1 MSARGADIP
10 AGLAR
15 SCRLVAWL
23 ALSLVLLLV
32 VAAAGAQPASADAEP
47 APSDEESPGAGLL
60 AAGGLGGGSHGWVL
74 IPGGRPRDLALW
86 HAPPRSLESVGQP
99 AVDGTFKRV
108 RGLAEPPAFMAAQ
121 DRRLWMIFAVSGKDA
136 SLRSVDAVPG
146 TVPGTWGYLPE
157 GRLRAHPSPGKSE
170 HVVGLTATAR
180 GPVVRERA
188 PGEGRDSLKIL
199 EQDAWRA
206 LPELPFE
213 GAAAG
218 VLASDGGLVVLREAE
233 DGTLRSWTLEFRG
246 DAPVVPGDAPAD
258 ESAAGAS
265 DGTPGA
271 IGAWV
276 RGPDFALVEGRVL
289 LRAMFGPEMVTVA
302 RGEVGVRL
310 SRQGPTGRL
319 EGEPIGVDGVV
330 VAALAL
336 PGSDRVAIVGIDAAD
351 PTRVRVIEVSV
362 WTGRVLYDGKPRYT
376 SPISPTEFR
385 LLALGL
391 FLMVALMLIFLL
403 RDGAGGEVALREGW
417 SLADP
422 VRRLAA
428 LGVDLLIAGWVSARL
443 NGIGVPEAFT
453 IDALSVDRGGHWG
466 LVVTLAVGFVLGT
479 VSEGIAG
486 ASPGK
491 LLFGL
496 RVVRATPE
504 GGRPGARRSLVRN
517 ACKWIVPPL
526 AAIAFF
532 DPNGRHRGDT
542 LAGTVVVQ
550 PAPEPDEV

>member
-1 MSARGADIP
+1 MRGGGADNSP
-10 AGLAR
+10 GLAR
-15 SCRLVAWL
+15 WRGLVAL
-23 ALSLVLLLV
+23 IAMALWVS
-32 VAAAGAQPASADAEP
+32 AAGAQPAEFDAEP
-47 APSDEESPGAGLL
+47 APGDEESPGAGLL
-60 AAGGLGGGSHGWVL
+60 AAGGMGGGSHGWVL

-86 HAPPRSLESVGQP
+86 HAPPRSLASVGQP
-99 AVDGTFKRV
+99 AADGTFKRV
-108 RGLAEPPAFMAAQ
+108 RGLGEPPAFMAAQ
-121 DRRLWMIFAVSGKDA
+121 DRRLWMVFLEPGKEA
-136 SLRSVDAVPG
+136 SLLSVDAVPG
-146 TVPGTWGYLPE
+146 TVPGTWGYLPA

-188 PGEGRDSLKIL
+188 PGEGRDKLRIL
-199 EQDAWRA
+199 ERDAWRE
-206 LPELPFE
+206 LPALPFE

-218 VLASDGGLVVLREAE
+218 VVASDRGLVVLREAE
-233 DGTLRSWTLEFRG
+233 DSTLRSWTLEFRG
-246 DAPVVPGDAPAD
+246 DAAVVPGEGPGDEPGD

-265 DGTPGA
+265 DATPGA
-271 IGAWV
+271 IEAWV

-289 LRAMFGPEMVTVA
+289 LRAMFGAEMVTVV
-302 RGEVGVRL
+302 RGGDGVRL
-310 SRQGPTGRL
+310 TRQGPTGRL
-319 EGEPIGVDGVV
+319 EGEPIGVDGMV

-336 PGSDRVAIVGIDAAD
+336 PGSDRVAIVGIDAGD
-351 PTRVRVIEVSV
+351 PTRVRVIEASV
-362 WTGRVLYDGKPRYT
+362 WTGRVLYDGNPRYT

-403 RDGAGGEVALREGW
+403 RDGAGGEVSLREGW

-422 VRRLAA
+422 VRRVAA
-428 LGVDLLIAGWVSARL
+428 LGVDLLIAGWISARL
-443 NGIGVPEAFT
+443 HGIAVPEAFT

-466 LVVTLAVGFVLGT
+466 LVLTLAVGFVVGA
-479 VSEGIAG
+479 VSEGLVG

-496 RVVRATPE
+496 RVVAADSE

-517 ACKWIVPPL
+517 ACKWVVPPL

-532 DPNGRHRGDT
+532 DPSGRHRGDT

-550 PAPEPDEV
+550 RAPEPDEG